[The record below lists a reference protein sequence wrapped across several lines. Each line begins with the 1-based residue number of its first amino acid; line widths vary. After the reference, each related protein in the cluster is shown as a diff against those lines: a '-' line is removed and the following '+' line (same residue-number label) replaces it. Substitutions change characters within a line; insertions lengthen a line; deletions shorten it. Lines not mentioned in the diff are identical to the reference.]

1 MLFSKQLKRRNHS
14 GIVVFADDS
23 PYKTTRIMKKAE
35 IVVFKCVKNN
45 KNEGKQESSCFAM
58 KALIRFGVKSGI
70 TITQG

>member
-1 MLFSKQLKRRNHS
+1 MRTFTRADS
-14 GIVVFADDS
+14 GKNRDRFGGIDC
-23 PYKTTRIMKKAE
+23 KTTRIMKKAE

-70 TITQG
+70 TITKG